1 MFNSRIASLFS
12 KVLFQK
18 CLFLSVVALFISCI
32 LYAQQE
38 PTGKFQQTID
48 SMVRI
53 NQLHNRSLQHGTFSF
68 NQSATRNKSPRVSI
82 NIPSLNRPLG
92 VGNCVDTSSKISIGK
107 DSSHFYVGISVKTKD
122 GNLLISGEYYNY
134 WEQVSSSKGFLMKC
148 DLYGNVIWA
157 KLYDS
162 TNHQSY
168 HYLVNYYVT
177 ELMDGSILMAGMAPD
192 YASINDDMILTRTDA
207 NGNIIWV
214 KDYYSRAWTHG
225 NGSADYFDIRHIT
238 QDPSSGDVYISSSA
252 WAEGVYVIKVSISD
266 GSIPWSNMYRL
277 YTNGYGFQTAGGV
290 VIRSNDLVAFGTT
303 SPYNTMIMMYRINK
317 ATGDTFNTKIL
328 QLTDTP
334 YYKKGFANLQSIQ
347 QLTNGNIALAGT
359 LYGYYQY
366 MYNGIDPL
374 YQAGVVEVDQNLNF
388 VKGYVLRNNFESNF
402 YNSRITLHPDGSG
415 LLHMLKV
422 TSGYS
427 GEQYIIQLKDG
438 VILKERRRSLSNEGY
453 PYEHPA
459 LQLSNGGEMLIN
471 LVGDSLANNSRVVFT
486 KLHLSDTS
494 SDCLGP
500 QIFNTIVEPI
510 NYGNPIP
517 GYMDSTRHFVMQER
531 HVRTITATL
540 YEVAAPKPACYQIA
554 NCDTLILKATA
565 DTICPQVPFFITASK
580 KRACGSQV
588 QFSYDTSAVQ
598 SFTPVNDSVYQVVF
612 KRAWKG
618 TIKGSLAGCK
628 LYTDSVP
635 VTVLL
640 APPLLSLGPDT
651 VLCPGNQI
659 ILNALSGYASYRW
672 QNGSTDSLFTVTQ
685 PGTYTVEVLNACGDR
700 FTDTLIVA
708 QHPPIPFYIGLDTS
722 ICQNQFVTLNAPA
735 GFINYQWLPA
745 YNINQTTGNTI
756 KVNPAIDTAYSVKAE
771 KTPGCF
777 VYDTIKV
784 YVKTLLPIALGADKS
799 FCSGDNVVLNAG
811 TGFAQYQW
819 SNGSTTQQ
827 IFVSTKGNYSVT
839 GITADGC
846 KSYDTL
852 SIVNVW
858 ANPIVNLDHNPN
870 LCTGSTRT
878 LQAGNYSS
886 YNWQDGSILP
896 SFTINALGNYH
907 VTVTDNHQCQGSDTV
922 HILTL
927 LTLPAKFLP
936 ADTALCSYD
945 EIAVKSSQVFSS
957 YLWSTGETG
966 AVITI
971 KQAGTYWLQATD
983 QYACTGKDSV
993 TVLPKECMKGLY
1005 VPTAFSPNQDGKNDV
1020 FKPLIFGNI
1029 LHFEWTIYNRYGQA
1043 VFTTHN
1049 TAEGWD
1055 GTVKGILQ
1063 NPAGF
1068 IWQCRYQLE
1077 GEKMKF
1083 KSGAVVLVR

>member
-1 MFNSRIASLFS
+1 MLNSCEASLFS
-12 KVLFQK
+12 KALFQK
-18 CLFLSVVALFISCI
+18 SLFLSVVALFVCCCV
-32 LYAQQE
+32 YAQQQ

-82 NIPSLNRPLG
+82 NIPSLNRTLG

-107 DSSHFYVGISVKTKD
+107 DSSHFYVGVAAKTKD

-162 TNHQSY
+162 TNHQTY

-177 ELMDGSILMAGMAPD
+177 ELMDGSILMGGLAPD
-192 YASINDDMILTRTDA
+192 IASLNDDMVLTRTDA

-214 KDYYSRAWTHG
+214 KDYYSRAWTQG

-238 QDPSSGDVYISSSA
+238 QDPSSGDVYISSNA

-277 YTNGYGFQTAGGV
+277 YTNGYGFQASGGV

-303 SPYNTMIMMYRINK
+303 SPYNTVIMMYQINK

-388 VKGYVLRNNFESNF
+388 VKGYALRNNVESNF

-415 LLHMLKV
+415 LLHILKV

-427 GEQYIIQLKDG
+427 GEQYFIQFKDG
-438 VILKERRRSLSNEGY
+438 VILKERRRSISNEGY
-453 PYEHPA
+453 PSENPA

-471 LVGDSLANNSRVVFT
+471 LVGDSLTNNSRVVFT

-494 SDCLGP
+494 SDCLGHK
-500 QIFNTIVEPI
+500 IYNTIVEPI
-510 NYGNPIP
+510 NYGNPVP

-531 HVRTITATL
+531 HVRTITATP
-540 YEVAAPKPACYQIA
+540 YEVAAPKPACYQVA

-580 KRACGSQV
+580 SRACGSRV

-635 VTVLL
+635 VTVLF

-659 ILNALSGYASYRW
+659 ILNALTGYASYRW
-672 QNGSTDSLFTVTQ
+672 QNGATDSLFTVTQ

-708 QHPPIPFYIGLDTS
+708 QHPPIPFYIGPDTS

-784 YVKTLLPIALGADKS
+784 YVKTSSPIALGADKS
-799 FCSGDNVVLNAG
+799 FCSGDSVVLNAG

-819 SNGSTTQQ
+819 SNGSATQQ
-827 IFVSTKGNYSVT
+827 IYVSTKGNYSVT

-852 SIVNVW
+852 TIVNVW
-858 ANPIVNLDHNPN
+858 SNPILNLDHNPN
-870 LCTGSTRT
+870 LCIGSTRM
-878 LQAGNYSS
+878 LKPGNYAT
-886 YNWQDGSILP
+886 YIWQDGSVLP
-896 SFTINALGNYH
+896 SFTINFPGNYY
-907 VTVTDNHQCQGSDTV
+907 VTVTDNHQCEGSDTV

-927 LTLPAKFLP
+927 LPLPAKFLP

-945 EIAVKSSQVFSS
+945 EIAVKSSQTFST

-966 AVITI
+966 TAVTI
-971 KQAGTYWLQATD
+971 KQPGTYWLQATD

-1020 FKPLIFGNI
+1020 FKPLIFGNV

-1055 GTVKGILQ
+1055 GTVKGIPQ
-1063 NPAGF
+1063 NTTGF
-1068 IWQCRYQLE
+1068 TWQCRYQLE

-1083 KSGAVVLVR
+1083 KSGSVILVR